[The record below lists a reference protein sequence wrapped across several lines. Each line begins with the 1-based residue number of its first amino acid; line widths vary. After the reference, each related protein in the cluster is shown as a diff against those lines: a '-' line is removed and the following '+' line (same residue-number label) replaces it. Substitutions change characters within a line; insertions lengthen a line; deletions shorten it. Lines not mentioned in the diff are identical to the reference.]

1 MRKPLSTII
10 PNYNHAKYLPECLES
25 ILSQSYKP
33 DEILIIDD
41 GSTDNSV
48 QVIQEFQ
55 KRVPEI
61 VLVRNEKNIGVH
73 RTFNKALRLVKNTLI
88 APFAADDFIF
98 PGFFEKAM
106 ALFVKNEDLAIVFAD
121 NVNFYDKK
129 PYQFITNKVH
139 ICSEPKIFQPQEF
152 INTLRKTNFYI
163 ASCACIYNKD
173 IVLKYGGYN
182 EQLLSLTDYYLN
194 AQIAFRHP
202 IGYIP
207 EPMAA
212 YRLVS
217 NSYGASIRFAWR
229 KRLTLLDTIMTT
241 LVKKEDRAFR
251 ISFFR
256 SGLLSFNGYFM
267 LLYLFLHPKYWIHF
281 PFIFYKVMKRKF
293 AKY

>member
-1 MRKPLSTII
+1 MKKISVII

-48 QVIQEFQ
+48 EVIRELQ
-55 KRVPEI
+55 KKAPQI
-61 VLVRNEKNIGVH
+61 VLVRNEKNSGIH
-73 RTFNKALRLVKNTLI
+73 FTFNKALRLVKNTLI
-88 APFAADDFIF
+88 APFAADDFIL

-106 ALFVKNEDLAIVFAD
+106 ALFDQNDQLAIVFAD
-121 NVNFYDKK
+121 NMNFYDKK
-129 PYQFITNKVH
+129 PYQFISNKVH
-139 ICSEPKIFQPQEF
+139 ICSEPRIFQPNEF
-152 INTLRKTNFYI
+152 IEILRKTNFYI

-173 IVLKYGGYN
+173 IVLRYGGYN
-182 EQLLSLTDYYLN
+182 PELLSLTDYYMN
-194 AQIAFRHP
+194 AQISFRHP

-207 EPMAA
+207 EAMAA
-212 YRLVS
+212 YRLVA
-217 NSYGASIRFAWR
+217 NSYGASIRFAWK
-229 KRLTLLDTIMTT
+229 KRLKLLDNIMVSIT
-241 LVKKEDRAFR
+241 KKEDKPFKRD
-251 ISFFR
+251 FFR

-267 LLYLFLHPKYWIHF
+267 LLYLSLHPRYWLHF